1 MSGQKGWPAPANFM
15 LILTICGILSACSP
29 VSGEIKRDSTPD
41 AALPEIGSCSLDL
54 PETVTDK
61 EAIVALLSAEGAYVV
76 QQDIVA
82 LMRLWVPDGRVS
94 DAKHTPTNLAD
105 DQTWQGTDA
114 IRHRYVHWV
123 FPGAPK
129 VAQAADLIISITGKK
144 AVVTGTTRI
153 GDEVSPAGD
162 HWQLVKVG
170 NCWLIRELIF
180 NLEPPLK
187 NSSIP
192 SPVAHRQS
200 GDEAGRCSLLGTR
213 RLPLHLLSCL
223 TVRCWP

>member
-1 MSGQKGWPAPANFM
+1 MSGQKGWPVPASFI
-15 LILTICGILSACSP
+15 LILTIGGILSACSP
-29 VSGEIKRDSTPD
+29 AAGEIKRDSPPD
-41 AALPEIGSCSLDL
+41 AALPGVGSCSLDL
-54 PETVTDK
+54 PDTVTDE

-94 DAKHTPTNLAD
+94 DAKHTPASLAD

-123 FPGAPK
+123 FPGAPE
-129 VAQAADLIISITGKK
+129 VAQPADLVISITGGE

-162 HWQLVKVG
+162 QWQLVRVG
-170 NCWLIRELIF
+170 DCWLIQELIF
-180 NLEPPLK
+180 NLEPP
-187 NSSIP
+187 
-192 SPVAHRQS
+192 
-200 GDEAGRCSLLGTR
+200 
-213 RLPLHLLSCL
+213 
-223 TVRCWP
+223 

>member
-1 MSGQKGWPAPANFM
+1 MSAKKGWPAPANFI
-15 LILTICGILSACSP
+15 LILTICGLLSACSL
-29 VSGEIKRDSTPD
+29 VSGEIKRDSPPD
-41 AALPEIGSCSLDL
+41 VALSEIGSCSLDL
-54 PETVTDK
+54 PDTVTDE

-94 DAKHTPTNLAD
+94 DARHTPANLAD
-105 DQTWQGTDA
+105 DQSWQGTDA

-129 VAQAADLIISITGKK
+129 VAQPADLDINITEKK

-153 GDEVSPAGD
+153 GDEVSPVGD

-170 NCWLIRELIF
+170 DCWLIQELTF
-180 NLEPPLK
+180 NLEP
-187 NSSIP
+187 S
-192 SPVAHRQS
+192 
-200 GDEAGRCSLLGTR
+200 
-213 RLPLHLLSCL
+213 
-223 TVRCWP
+223 